1 MEKQNYIHSEIL
13 LKLQRGG
20 SIASRQ
26 DNTVVKKPLLTPIKS
41 KDPFL
46 TARESPFK
54 NDKLDVPY
62 KRSTRESIIAGM
74 DAVDNFSLGIKGSGN
89 SAGLLTGLVTAPI
102 KAGMSLLRPD
112 KYFHD
117 PTKKDKFTNSADWA
131 KMLLEGTGKMGLDA
145 FTVLP
150 VAAGIKSVVKSPATK
165 AVVNQT
171 YKINPWAEKFNG
183 ANSSYRVAGM
193 DAYKDAIASRV
204 IRSVSAPGAR
214 PTPFPSFQKGFADLR
229 YLPEEGGVVIKTN
242 VPTFRRGDANPVTGK
257 KLRGGHYAHRPIDL
271 QTGDII
277 KNLPIDKV
285 SIYGTKPHWLKGY
298 PKLSTAPNETSVVRH
313 NLFDEGITELAKP
326 SILKKIIDAKV
337 IPTKVIVRPKKL
349 NFVTNQYDEFT
360 RESQYDAFAKIS
372 AVDSKGKSWG
382 HISLE
387 HSMDDAIIP
396 SYIKVHPNIEGL
408 KMQDALYQSGIN
420 VSKKYGYHGIQSG
433 DHLLSP
439 AKTHKAWKRFEG
451 YEGPLGTHTL
461 EPTKILTGHKNPKV
475 IEDWLTNYNN
485 NVPKITL
492 GEKVSLGGVYD
503 KIKKGNK
510 PKLEQGLPPS
520 RRSIN
525 SLEEEYPKYT
535 PKEEQSILDEIA
547 IDEKERLAKDKF
559 NERYNAKYEEYLRSF
574 KDVRV
579 KPNKK

>member
-74 DAVDNFSLGIKGSGN
+74 DAVDNFSLGVKGSGN
-89 SAGLLTGLVTAPI
+89 SAGLLTSFITAPI
-102 KAGMSLLRPD
+102 KAGMNLLRPD

-117 PTKKDKFTNSADWA
+117 PNKTEKFANSADWT
-131 KMLLEGTGKMGLDA
+131 KMLMQGSGKMGLDA
-145 FTVLP
+145 LTVLP
-150 VAAGIKSVVKSPATK
+150 VAAGVRSVVKSPATK

-257 KLRGGHYAHRPIDL
+257 ILRGGHYAHRPIDL

-337 IPTKVIVRPKKL
+337 IPTKPIVRPKKL
-349 NFVTNQYDEFT
+349 NFVTNQYDDFT
-360 RESQYDAFAKIS
+360 RVS
-372 AVDSKGKSWG
+372 AVDPKGKSWG

-387 HSMDDAIIP
+387 DEMDVLKP
-396 SYIKVHPNIEGL
+396 LYIKVHPNIEGL

-420 VSKKYGYHGIQSG
+420 VSKKYGYEGVQSG

-439 AKTHKAWKRFEG
+439 AKTRKAWERFDG
-451 YEGPLGTHTL
+451 YEGPLGTHTW
-461 EPTKILTGHKNPKV
+461 EPTKILTGHKNPNV
-475 IEDWLTNYNN
+475 IEDWLTNYNS
-485 NVPKITL
+485 NVPKIIPGKNLSLHDIYT
-492 GEKVSLGGVYD
+492 KVT
-503 KIKKGNK
+503 KK
-510 PKLEQGLPPS
+510 PKLEQNLPPS
-520 RRSIN
+520 RRSTS
-525 SLEEEYPKYT
+525 SLEEQYPKYT
-535 PKEEQSILDEIA
+535 AKEKQSILDEIA
-547 IDEKERLAKDKF
+547 IDEKERLAKYKF
-559 NERYNAKYEEYLRSF
+559 NERYNAKYEDYLRSF